1 MFDFDAGPVT
11 ITLPDAG
18 KRFMSMQ
25 VIDEDQHT
33 QRSTTAP
40 AATRCRGKRWAPAI
54 NLAASD
60 MPYLSHALRE
70 HYSDGSNAGVDDYS
84 DQRRDLGERR
94 KSRSALT
101 ANGSLTSTPAVS
113 FARILLKN
121 SNLHLDH
128 NSEDRWQ
135 SRWKFP

>member
-40 AATRCRGKRWAPAI
+40 AATRCHGKRWARAI

-60 MPYLSHALRE
+60 VHYLSHAVRE

-113 FARILLKN
+113 FSRIVRTRSALRGGQL
-121 SNLHLDH
+121 S
-128 NSEDRWQ
+128 
-135 SRWKFP
+135 P